1 LQLLQCG
8 LLYGLWIVRIVD
20 CMEER
25 VEECNIV
32 IEKLEQVS
40 GVFYIE

>member
-1 LQLLQCG
+1 
-8 LLYGLWIVRIVD
+8 
-20 CMEER
+20 MEEI